1 MGNGTAPG
9 IGNGDW
15 AALPSGLCPLY
26 RGDTSPTPLAA
37 ETARHREKIMMLDV
51 QRIDALLGR
60 GGAGRNTPVTRG
72 KH

>member
-1 MGNGTAPG
+1 MGYGAAPR
-9 IGNGDW
+9 IGNRNW
-15 AALPSGLCPLY
+15 AALPRSLRPLY
-26 RGDTSPTPLAA
+26 RRGTSPTSLAA

-72 KH
+72 ER